1 MGDGKMAKQN
11 ILQRI
16 GMLATDAPVI
26 RRKVGETLTAAL
38 RIDTGGL
45 SVHSAGCDVVYPAIL
60 NFMSSVAGPDWSRV
74 SANNYPANNL
84 AYIAAERDGD
94 ALTGDLAIASI
105 TFHCTAAGEGLLITT
120 ANRKA
125 ILRVSD
131 GAYKLHPTAG
141 EDGAFAVDAV
151 EPEPQDPGAV
161 VVFKIIVT
169 E

>member
-1 MGDGKMAKQN
+1 MAKQN

-45 SVHSAGCDVVYPAIL
+45 AVHSSGCDVVYPAVL
-60 NFMSSVAGPDWSRV
+60 SFMSSVAGADWSRV

-84 AYIAAERDGD
+84 AYVAAEQDGE
-94 ALTGDLAIASI
+94 ALTGDLPLASI
-105 TFHCTAAGEGLLITT
+105 TFRCTAAGEGLVLAT

-125 ILRVSD
+125 ILRSAD
-131 GAYKLHPTAG
+131 GTYKLHPTAG
-141 EDGAFAVDAV
+141 EDAGFAVDAV
-151 EPEPQDPGAV
+151 EPVPAGTV
-161 VVFKIIVT
+161 LFKIIVT

>member
-1 MGDGKMAKQN
+1 MAKN

-16 GMLATDAPVI
+16 GMLGDAPVI

-45 SVHSAGCDVVYPAIL
+45 AVHSVGCDVVYPAVL
-60 NFMSSVAGPDWSRV
+60 KYRSSVAGESWTRV
-74 SANNYPANNL
+74 DVNNYPANNL
-84 AYIAAERDGD
+84 AYIAAEQDGD
-94 ALTGDLAIASI
+94 ALTGDLPLASI
-105 TFHCTAAGEGLLITT
+105 VFDCVALGEGLVLTT

-131 GAYKLHPTAG
+131 GTYKLHPTAG
-141 EDGAFAVDAV
+141 EDAGFAVDAV
-151 EPEPQDPGAV
+151 EPVPTGTV
-161 VVFKIIVT
+161 LFKIIVT